1 MTAAKLIESKSV
13 SLVHVKAALG
23 SMQKRDSELG
33 YRAAKVK
40 DFLESFPPVLSTKQR
55 DDLCKKLEHLELT
68 RIKEEQIMK
77 IVDFLPKSVE
87 ELRVVLAAYPLSL
100 PKKDQD
106 AIVSVVG
113 EFLK

>member
-1 MTAAKLIESKSV
+1 MTAAKLIESKPV
-13 SLVHVKAALG
+13 SLVHVKVALDQ
-23 SMQKRDSELG
+23 MQKRDSELG
-33 YRAAKVK
+33 YRATKVH
-40 DFLESFPPVLSTKQR
+40 DFLESFPPVLSSKQP
-55 DDLCKKLEHLELT
+55 DELCKKLEQLDLT

-77 IVDFLPKSVE
+77 IIDFLPKSVE

-106 AIVSVVG
+106 AIVGVVG